1 MKPRGF
7 TFCPRRTDVASVMST
22 LTSQGVYLLP
32 KSSILMVSALV
43 GGRQFLVVDDVLGY
57 VRTLISRGCFH
68 QRAVF
73 TAHELS
79 TTTVPTIDDREYT

>member
-1 MKPRGF
+1 
-7 TFCPRRTDVASVMST
+7 MST